1 MRGPHTVAPALLLA
15 VSLSCGAR
23 QKPAGPIVRDLTIEG
38 NRALS
43 DRQIKKKI
51 LTAETA
57 WWPFATKHA
66 FDPIIWQSD
75 LKRIARLYQSHGYFQ
90 AEVTR
95 DAAQPSGDGVE
106 LTAEVREG
114 ERTLVE
120 TLDVTGL
127 EALPEE
133 DRRAALRGLP
143 LEAGKPFVEDRW
155 REAAE
160 GLKQRLRD
168 AGYAEAEAHGRAL
181 VDVNTRRARLTIEV
195 MPGERY
201 QFGEINVEIGG
212 GTAISPVWVWE
223 EVRLAIAEGEVYSRE
238 ALVEAQRRVSAMGVF
253 AAVDVTTGKPDPAT
267 RRIPVVV
274 LAREAPF
281 RSLRLGGGARVDQIR
296 NEVRALAEWSHRNFL
311 GGMRR
316 LTTRVEAGW
325 AFIPNAYE
333 VYAGNPDL
341 QRRNGPVA
349 RVRVELEQPRFL
361 GRPSLRG
368 RSLLEGGRTMEL
380 AYDMLGARL
389 VNGVVWRPRTTLSVY
404 PSYHLEAYKLDGA
417 ANTGTLTAPLTLG
430 CETLDN
436 TCVVW
441 LSFLEEVVT
450 WDRRDDILEPR
461 RGWYASLSLQQGG
474 GPLQGDFTYYRFL
487 PDLRGYVSFGEEKK
501 LTLAARVRVGEL
513 VPTSGNPDDT
523 AVMTRMYSGGT
534 FSMRGFNERRLSP
547 LLLVTPLPTSA
558 TPNPVSYTVPIGGN
572 GLVDGSFEAR
582 YPLSES
588 LVLSAFVDFGQ
599 VTRGRLGVA
608 DLRTML
614 VAVGLGLRY
623 RTPVGPVRVD
633 LGRRLQIGEPPP
645 LLVQDMTGVVSQLPY
660 AVNDSCFGLGG
671 SGRTTVVGDS
681 LCVLHIAIGEAF

>member
-1 MRGPHTVAPALLLA
+1 
-15 VSLSCGAR
+15 
-23 QKPAGPIVRDLTIEG
+23 
-38 NRALS
+38 
-43 DRQIKKKI
+43 
-51 LTAETA
+51 
-57 WWPFATKHA
+57 
-66 FDPIIWQSD
+66 
-75 LKRIARLYQSHGYFQ
+75 
-90 AEVTR
+90 
-95 DAAQPSGDGVE
+95 
-106 LTAEVREG
+106 
-114 ERTLVE
+114 
-120 TLDVTGL
+120 
-127 EALPEE
+127 
-133 DRRAALRGLP
+133 
-143 LEAGKPFVEDRW
+143 
-155 REAAE
+155 
-160 GLKQRLRD
+160 
-168 AGYAEAEAHGRAL
+168 
-181 VDVNTRRARLTIEV
+181 
-195 MPGERY
+195 
-201 QFGEINVEIGG
+201 
-212 GTAISPVWVWE
+212 
-223 EVRLAIAEGEVYSRE
+223 
-238 ALVEAQRRVSAMGVF
+238 
-253 AAVDVTTGKPDPAT
+253 
-267 RRIPVVV
+267 VV
-274 LAREAPF
+274 LTREAPF
-281 RSLRLGGGARVDQIR
+281 RSLRLGGGARIDQIR

-333 VYAGNPDL
+333 AYAGSAGV

-389 VNGVVWRPRTTLSVY
+389 VNGVIWRPRTTLSLY

-441 LSFLEEVVT
+441 LSYLEEIVT

-474 GPLQGDFTYYRFL
+474 GPLQGDFTFFRFL
-487 PDLRGYVSFGEEKK
+487 PDLRGYVSFGEEKQ

-513 VPTSGNPDDT
+513 VPTSGDPNDT

-547 LLLVTPLPTSA
+547 LLLVTPLPTTA
-558 TPNPVSYTVPIGGN
+558 NPNPISYSVPIGGN
-572 GLVDGSFEAR
+572 GLIDGSFEAR

-588 LVLSAFVDFGQ
+588 LILSAFVDFGQ

-623 RTPVGPVRVD
+623 RTPVGPIRVD
-633 LGRRLQIGEPPP
+633 LGRRLEIGEPPP
-645 LLVQDMTGVVSQLPY
+645 LLVQDATGVVSQIPY
-660 AVNDSCFGLGG
+660 EVNDSCFGLGG